1 MRNRIHVTGWCPV
14 SKGSAAAIVGVA
26 LWSLAGQAVASPV
39 TPQIDFRDEAFTA
52 AHGQDSF
59 SFDFQS
65 PAGGTVNTTVSG
77 FSSNGTENVSAPLW
91 QDGTDGLGIAT
102 MEADEIDST
111 ESLRIEFDRDV
122 GISELFFA
130 DLFATEG
137 PDNWSEGGMVEYD
150 DGSILSVNGSEI
162 AGNWGDPANGEAYLD
177 LGKIVSVRS
186 MTFSANPGMAGQA
199 DFALLGFTDPAHVP
213 EPAPLA
219 LFAIGLLAVS
229 SASFRSRTH

>member
-1 MRNRIHVTGWCPV
+1 MRNKIHVTRWGPV
-14 SKGSAAAIVGVA
+14 SGGSAAAVIGLA
-26 LWSLAGQAVASPV
+26 LWCGQAVASSV
-39 TPQIDFRDEAFTA
+39 SPQIDFRDEAFAA

-59 SFDFQS
+59 SFEFQS
-65 PAGGTVNTTVSG
+65 PAGGTVDTTVSG
-77 FSSNGTENVSAPLW
+77 FSFNGTENVAAPLW

-102 MEADEIDST
+102 KEADEIDST

-137 PDNWSEGGMVEYD
+137 PDNWSEGGVVEYD
-150 DGSILSVNGSEI
+150 DGSLLSVNGSEI
-162 AGNWGDPANGEAYLD
+162 AGNWGNPANGEAYLD

-213 EPAPLA
+213 EPAPLT

-229 SASFRSRTH
+229 SAFFRFRIH